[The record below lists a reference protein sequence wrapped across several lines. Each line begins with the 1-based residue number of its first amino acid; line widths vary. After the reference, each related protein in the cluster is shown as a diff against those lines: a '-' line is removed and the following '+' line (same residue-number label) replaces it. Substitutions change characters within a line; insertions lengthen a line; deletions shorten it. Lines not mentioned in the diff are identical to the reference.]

1 MASVVLLVSQ
11 WSRIK
16 PWLALKVSYVVS
28 EHLPKL
34 LGGSP
39 CHLGHVDI
47 TLGSTCGVEIHD
59 LVIGNLPGFKSD
71 YLFKLGQ
78 VGIDVDIRGAIVSAF
93 RKNDPV
99 DIDITRVLVQTV
111 HVIYERSLCSS
122 NVEALLDF
130 IAGSD
135 SESEESEDEVEH
147 ASRGPPR
154 RSRGPGIR
162 VNVRKTDIEDI
173 QLEAALTIGKKY
185 GLDGVVVQVAPLHYN
200 DFSEEV
206 GKAQVQI
213 IVQLLV
219 QSILRSVRVTC
230 ANMEKTGQV
239 VSEKLSE
246 VKEEATSKTREVTS
260 AAQDGKKLV
269 FQSQRLA
276 EGSNLLGSD
285 RERREAMQA
294 AVKVGRELQ
303 HAWTAG
309 STTAL
314 SSMSRVSSML
324 KR

>member
-1 MASVVLLVSQ
+1 M
-11 WSRIK
+11 
-16 PWLALKVSYVVS
+16 
-28 EHLPKL
+28 
-34 LGGSP
+34 G
-39 CHLGHVDI
+39 
-47 TLGSTCGVEIHD
+47 
-59 LVIGNLPGFKSD
+59 
-71 YLFKLGQ
+71 
-78 VGIDVDIRGAIVSAF
+78 
-93 RKNDPV
+93 
-99 DIDITRVLVQTV
+99 
-111 HVIYERSLCSS
+111 
-122 NVEALLDF
+122 
-130 IAGSD
+130 
-135 SESEESEDEVEH
+135 
-147 ASRGPPR
+147 
-154 RSRGPGIR
+154 
-162 VNVRKTDIEDI
+162 
-173 QLEAALTIGKKY
+173 
-185 GLDGVVVQVAPLHYN
+185 APLHYN

-213 IVQLLV
+213 IV